1 MSCFNGCCE
10 TTPNKDNEINFDH
23 KDQYEETYMQLYLS
37 LKEVIQNFKHRQ
49 SKKQITDVEEI
60 TKFIKTIV
68 EQYDQQ
74 MTDIET
80 MKKTINDITD
90 YVEKDKILKKISLD
104 LKKNEKNDTLNNV
117 VHNITEGL
125 RGVIKQLQESNCR
138 LQESNCR
145 EEKLLGE
152 IDFIKNNNTQ
162 AIKTIEDRNTY
173 INELERQNSILA
185 QSNIVGCSA
194 PSSANK
200 INKNNGCQIK
210 TDVRGNKIPVYFLS
224 KDGKTKLSGDTLTNN
239 YQKDN
244 FENIQ
249 FYYHEGEEYK
259 KLDNLKNIKNL
270 NTAKIILAA
279 KKKI

>member
-23 KDQYEETYMQLYLS
+23 KDQYEETYTKLYLS

-49 SKKQITDVEEI
+49 SKEKINDVQEI
-60 TKFIKTIV
+60 TNFIKTIV

-90 YVEKDKILKKISLD
+90 YVENDKILKKNKFRF
-104 LKKNEKNDTLNNV
+104 KKNEKNDTLNNV
-117 VHNITEGL
+117 VHNITEDL
-125 RGVIKQLQESNCR
+125 KRVIKQLQESK
-138 LQESNCR
+138 CR
-145 EEKLLGE
+145 EEKLLDE
-152 IDFIKNNNTQ
+152 NKLIKNNTNE
-162 AIKTIEDRNTY
+162 AIKTIEDCNTH

-185 QSNIVGCSA
+185 LSNIVGCSA
-194 PSSANK
+194 PSSVTN
-200 INKNNGCQIK
+200 INKNNGYQIK
-210 TDVRGNKIPVYFLS
+210 TDIRGNKIPVYFLS

-249 FYYHEGEEYK
+249 FYYPEGEEYK

-270 NTAKIILAA
+270 DTAKIILAA

>member
-10 TTPNKDNEINFDH
+10 TTASKDNEINLDH
-23 KDQYEETYMQLYLS
+23 KDKYKEAYTKLYLS
-37 LKEVIQNFKHRQ
+37 LKKVIQNFKHLQ

-90 YVEKDKILKKISLD
+90 YVENDEILKNISLD

-125 RGVIKQLQESNCR
+125 KGVIKQLQESK
-138 LQESNCR
+138 CR
-145 EEKLLGE
+145 EEKLLDE
-152 IDFIKNNNTQ
+152 NKLIKNNTNE
-162 AIKTIEDRNTY
+162 AIKTIEDCNTY

-185 QSNIVGCSA
+185 LSNIVGCSA
-194 PSSANK
+194 PSSVTN

-210 TDVRGNKIPVYFLS
+210 TDIRGNKIPVYFLS

-249 FYYHEGEEYK
+249 FYYPEGEKYK

-270 NTAKIILAA
+270 DTKKIILAA